1 MTLDRW
7 QAHRF
12 AIRRSA
18 ADALPSSRFV
28 LLPILTLLLLVF
40 AFACSAHVSISQES
54 ALPTL
59 AAAWLGVMV
68 VNFVIADVGDADDV
82 GAFVLSAFVI
92 LLLAYG
98 LWRLGGWLARRRK

>member
-1 MTLDRW
+1 M
-7 QAHRF
+7 
-12 AIRRSA
+12 
-18 ADALPSSRFV
+18 LP
-28 LLPILTLLLLVF
+28 PILTLLLLVF
-40 AFACSAHVSISQES
+40 AFALGARVDQPRT

-68 VNFVIADVGDADDV
+68 VNFVVADVGDADDV